1 MTTYTYET
9 VPLIPGVEP
18 ARLEVRQAMSD
29 APLTRHPETGERIR
43 RVITGG
49 YGLMGV
55 SERKAEPP
63 PQATATAGGH
73 CCGASCGCCAG

>member
-18 ARLEVRQAMSD
+18 VRLEVRQAMTD

-49 YGLMGV
+49 YGLLGV
-55 SERKAEPP
+55 GDRKAPP
-63 PQATATAGGH
+63 PAATGGH
-73 CCGASCGCCAG
+73 CCGAGCGCCAG

>member
-1 MTTYTYET
+1 MTTYVYET

-18 ARLEVRQAMSD
+18 VRLELRQAMTD

-43 RVITGG
+43 RVISGG

-55 SERKAEPP
+55 GERKAEPP
-63 PQATATAGGH
+63 QATAASGGH
-73 CCGASCGCCAG
+73 CCGAGCGCCAA